1 MQRASHRIRRQKWLV
16 HTGSAEEA
24 FAWRKLLRDKG
35 QDILLP
41 VLEKAFDEAVKG
53 NHVIHI
59 PRIELKVKID
69 SEKHV
74 SEALFNQIIQQLR
87 EQIQHLLHEQVQSTM
102 PHPMWKE
109 STTQKDWF
117 ESLLYYLRTG
127 LVPWQEA
134 NASAQEITSA
144 LADICREEWPQLL
157 DYAEKNHEKAPF
169 YSRLLQLVSEEQF
182 GFLVRALSDRIP
194 LKEQLQHLMQ
204 EQKQSTRQ
212 HLVWKESTTQK
223 DRFETFLYYLRT
235 GSVPWQAAHASAH
248 EIAIALTET
257 CREEWPQLLDYVL
270 KNYERAS
277 FFFRLLQLIS
287 EEQFGFLMSALSDR
301 IPQGVRPAVIQCIT
315 GLLHSA
321 KTIFSR
327 YTRIRIIAS
336 ILSESLSWRENTKVS
351 GLFSVA
357 VDAVP
362 QEEMPVFYDFIS
374 TLPSDVAALFQQE
387 KPDRSGDENDTA
399 VVLGIGGNVQP
410 DFLSSLH
417 VEEGQT
423 NTGRVNPGIFDNE
436 AGQSYSPIVTDYP
449 MQNKPEE
456 DVFPFLVHQAGLV
469 LLHPFILRFFES
481 TGIIEKGDIQLSLFS
496 LARAAALLHFLA
508 TGREEVYEY
517 EIGFIKIL
525 LGMHPESPLPV
536 CEGLVKSCDKE
547 EAESL
552 LQSVITHWS
561 ALKNTSVR
569 GLRSSFLQRQALL
582 REDENGWKLRVERA
596 PFDVLL
602 DQLPW
607 SISIVKLPWMKKT
620 LYIEW

>member
-69 SEKHV
+69 SEKQG
-74 SEALFNQIIQQLR
+74 SEALPDQILQQLR
-87 EQIQHLLHEQVQSTM
+87 EQLQHLLH
-102 PHPMWKE
+102 
-109 STTQKDWF
+109 
-117 ESLLYYLRTG
+117 
-127 LVPWQEA
+127 
-134 NASAQEITSA
+134 
-144 LADICREEWPQLL
+144 
-157 DYAEKNHEKAPF
+157 
-169 YSRLLQLVSEEQF
+169 
-182 GFLVRALSDRIP
+182 
-194 LKEQLQHLMQ
+194 

-223 DRFETFLYYLRT
+223 DWFETLLYYLQT
-235 GSVPWQAAHASAH
+235 GLVPWQAAHTSAQ
-248 EIAIALTET
+248 EITSALTDI
-257 CREEWPQLLDYVL
+257 CREEWQQLLDYVL

-277 FFFRLLQLIS
+277 FFFRLLQLVS
-287 EEQFGFLMSALSDR
+287 EEQFGFLMSVLSDR
-301 IPQGVRPAVIQCIT
+301 MPQGVRPAVIQCIT
-315 GLLHSA
+315 GLFRSA
-321 KTIFSR
+321 KTILSR

-336 ILSESLSWRENTKVS
+336 ILSESLRCLENTKVS

-357 VDAVP
+357 VDSAP
-362 QEEMPVFYDFIS
+362 QEEMRVFYDFIS
-374 TLPSDVAALFQQE
+374 TLPADTAALFQQKKPDRSGDERDASIVLSTEGNMLPDFISLLPADVAALFQQG
-387 KPDRSGDENDTA
+387 KPDRSRDENDTS
-399 VVLGIGGNVQP
+399 VVLDTGGNVLP
-410 DFLSSLH
+410 DFLGSLH

-423 NTGRVNPGIFDNE
+423 NTGRVNPGTFDNE
-436 AGQSYSPIVTDYP
+436 AGQSFSPIVTDYP

-456 DVFPFLVHQAGLV
+456 DLFPFMVHQAGLV

-481 TGIIEKGDIQLSLFS
+481 TGIIEKGDIQLSSFS

-525 LGMHPESPLPV
+525 LGMYPESPLPV

-582 REDENGWKLRVERA
+582 REDENGWKLHVERA
-596 PFDVLL
+596 AFDVLL

-607 SISIVKLPWMKKT
+607 GISIVKLPWMKKA
-620 LYIEW
+620 LYTKW